1 MASEFDKIKNLAGW
15 RAKLDELLEAAR
27 AVAQNDDLDARL
39 KVADRLTEF
48 IVNNPPALPDD
59 PATAEYE
66 DMDRVAK
73 DAHDA
78 LLLATIQERVAGI
91 MSQTAELAA
100 LRKKVEGR
108 TSANREAAASIRLE
122 KARRVVAATTDAV
135 AAMMDL
141 KKEIERAAEGGI
153 QDADTAALGKQLVT
167 LIERIQTLRSD
178 VENSIRG

>member
-15 RAKLDELLEAAR
+15 RAKLDELLQAAR
-27 AVAQNDDLDARL
+27 TAAQTDELDARL

-48 IVNNPPALPDD
+48 IVNNPPTLTDD

-91 MSQTAELAA
+91 MSKTAELAA
-100 LRKKVEGR
+100 LRKKIEGR
-108 TSANREAAASIRLE
+108 AAANREAAASLRFE
-122 KARRVVAATTDAV
+122 KARRVVMATTDSV

-141 KKEIERAAEGGI
+141 KKEIERAADAGI
-153 QDADTAALGKQLVT
+153 QDADMVALGKQLDV
-167 LIERIQTLRSD
+167 LIERTQTLRND
-178 VENSIRG
+178 VETIL